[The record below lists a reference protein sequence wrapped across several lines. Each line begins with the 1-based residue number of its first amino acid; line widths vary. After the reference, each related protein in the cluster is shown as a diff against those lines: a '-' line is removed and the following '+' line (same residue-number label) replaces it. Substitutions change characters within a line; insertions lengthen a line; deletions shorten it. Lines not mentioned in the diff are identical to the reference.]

1 MLLPLLPMT
10 VLLAGEGGLGREMR
24 AWIGW
29 ANLLGVWTL
38 FPLLKRDG
46 LRVPYIVLSGLW
58 AYLMG
63 LPPTSLGLYAGKRDA
78 GRGLSLPVRLMHLAF
93 YAAMVMWHVVE
104 AGLAPPKAKPDLWV
118 VVNVVVGAG
127 GFGICFLWC
136 TWQLILRSG
145 MMEDYFGVR
154 LRLAEGKQKTL

>member
-10 VLLAGEGGLGREMR
+10 VLLGGEAGLGKEMR

-29 ANLLGVWTL
+29 ANVLGVWTL

-46 LRVPYIVLSGLW
+46 LRVPYYVLSLLW
-58 AYLMG
+58 VWLMG
-63 LPPTSLGLYAGKRDA
+63 LPPTSLKLYTGTRPDS
-78 GRGLSLPVRLMHLAF
+78 RGLSLQVSLLHLAF
-93 YAAMVMWHVVE
+93 YAAMVMWHILE
-104 AGLAPPKAKPDLWV
+104 AFLPPPMGKPDLWV
-118 VVNVVVGAG
+118 VVNVVIGAA
-127 GFGICFLWC
+127 GFSVCFLWC

-154 LRLAEGKQKTL
+154 LRLEAGKQKTL